1 MLVNLS
7 VKGKLSTWTEAS
19 QRALEE
25 LGFSN
30 VQSDKKAA
38 RLVGDYGKTD
48 YIEIDFY
55 IQEDQRVHLTIET
68 STRKILEQYKE
79 SVAEVIKNE
88 FPVPQSMPKE
98 IAKETPQYPIEDQED
113 EEEDYDEDPVDDGA
127 YTPKRKKKKRH
138 KNPLLKLHKSLKKTK
153 VKLKKG
159 LKHFRNKWLIILM
172 LILLPPFGIF
182 LMYYHRQFSFIT
194 RFLLT
199 VITVLYFMLIWVGF
213 LGVDTG
219 VNKASIMQGLTQLKS
234 YFEQLIQKGIALKN

>member
-7 VKGKLSTWTEAS
+7 VKGQLSTWTAAS
-19 QRALEE
+19 QKALED

-30 VQSDKKAA
+30 IQSDTKAA

-68 STRKILEQYKE
+68 STRQILDNYKE
-79 SVAEVIKNE
+79 KVAEVIKSD
-88 FPVPQSMPKE
+88 FPVQKSRPQKIDKAP
-98 IAKETPQYPIEDQED
+98 PQYTVPAQEADEDLED
-113 EEEDYDEDPVDDGA
+113 EDFDDDEV
-127 YTPKRKKKKRH
+127 YTSQNKTKNAFLKMRKSFKKTKRKTK
-138 KNPLLKLHKSLKKTK
+138 KSLKF
-153 VKLKKG
+153 
-159 LKHFRNKWLIILM
+159 FRRKPLIILM

-182 LMYYHRQFSFIT
+182 LMYYHRQFSFFT

-213 LGVDTG
+213 LGVNTG
-219 VNKASIMQGLTQLKS
+219 VNQESIMQGITELKY
-234 YFEQLIQKGIALKN
+234 YFSKLVDEGISLGN